1 MTKPY
6 LHQQKLLDSKP
17 PVVSS
22 GDVKVAIVPMID
34 GWRVRMNGKLP
45 GTWRATEDGARQA
58 ASRWI
63 RHQESKL

>member
-1 MTKPY
+1 MTPD
-6 LHQQKLLDSKP
+6 LDPMERGPKTQ
-17 PVVSS
+17 VVGWV
-22 GDVKVAIVPMID
+22 GDVKVTIVPMID